1 MDAKTLSYIN
11 LRAILGSIP
20 RLCEMVPEA
29 QKLIAGKDV
38 SIGFDVKGGPAGT
51 LVFKDGKCC
60 FVDGVDNCDV
70 KLPFSSPEKF
80 RINGLRFAVASVP
93 RKQGRLCKLR
103 AYGLFA

>member
-60 FVDGVDNCDV
+60 LVDGVDNCDV
-70 KLPFSSPEKF
+70 
-80 RINGLRFAVASVP
+80 
-93 RKQGRLCKLR
+93 
-103 AYGLFA
+103 